1 MKTKCLVIVCAV
13 LLGGACEKSPASKS
27 RAAGSPA
34 ADATA
39 AAKADA
45 EKAAFLADLKG
56 IAELMKMHSIKIVAA
71 IEAADG
77 DCAKVAANVMALD
90 PDVEIIKQATK
101 DFSPRAR
108 QHPEWK
114 DDIVA
119 IVTAAVPAD
128 VAAKMSA
135 LGKHLDVKCKDHA
148 AFQTALASIGFP
160 RKQRPDN

>member
-27 RAAGSPA
+27 QAAGSPA

-90 PDVEIIKQATK
+90 PDVKLSSRRPKTLA
-101 DFSPRAR
+101 RAR

-114 DDIVA
+114 DDMVA